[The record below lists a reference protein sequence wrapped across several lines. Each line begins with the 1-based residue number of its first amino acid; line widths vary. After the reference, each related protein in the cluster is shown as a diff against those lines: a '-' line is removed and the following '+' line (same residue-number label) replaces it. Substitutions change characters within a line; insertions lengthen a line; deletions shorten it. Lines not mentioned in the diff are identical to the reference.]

1 MPKMSNSPPLFH
13 QERRRHYRFPLECP
27 VALTF
32 SVRNSVSELQAMS
45 RNVSLGGLLL
55 EAASTIPRNCRVE
68 FTMIVQG
75 NGLARTIQL
84 AGDGKVVWTRPSS
97 NHKFEIAVEC
107 THPITE
113 IERYFVGSAD

>member
-1 MPKMSNSPPLFH
+1 MPTTSNSGLPSH
-13 QERRRHYRFPLECP
+13 RERRQHSRYSLHCP
-27 VALTF
+27 VSLTF

-45 RNVSLGGLLL
+45 KNVSLGGLLL
-55 EAASTIPRNCRVE
+55 EAASTIPRNCPVE

-75 NGLARTIQL
+75 NGLTRTIHL
-84 AGDGKVVWTRPSS
+84 AGDGKVVRTGPSS
-97 NHKFEIAVEC
+97 NHQFEIAVEC